1 MNFDRKINS
10 FIFPIL
16 FFVCIALLA
25 WLSTRNVLI
34 KDFTSNNRLSLTQP
48 SISLLEK
55 MQDPIEIDVFVN
67 RSDQKGQEVDQL
79 LSRYQKIKSDIKINY
94 ISPEENPDLVRENN
108 IRFPA
113 EMLIKYQEK
122 TEHIEKPSEQSISNA
137 MATLLR
143 GKDRWLVFL
152 SGHGER
158 DARGNANFDLS
169 NFTKKLKAR
178 GLNSQPLNLIETKV
192 IPDNTSVLIIAD
204 PKVDLFPEEL
214 NLIKNYIENGG
225 NVLWMT
231 EPNQRGIFSELA
243 KLFDLKF
250 LPGIIV
256 DTVGQSL
263 NITQPDLIPIIKY
276 SDHAITKGFN
286 LTTLFPQTVAL
297 ESNKNSRWNNVPII
311 FSSEQSWSETSVI
324 EDQINYDQDNE
335 TLGPLTIAMALTSV
349 SNANQRIMIIGDS
362 DFLSNSY
369 LGNGGNLDLG
379 VRMINWLTAD
389 DQLISIPTRPA
400 TDLDFELSKTTSA
413 IFGLGFLIF
422 LPLVFA
428 LIGLFIWWRRRSL

>member
-10 FIFPIL
+10 FVFPIL

-25 WLSTRNVLI
+25 WLSTRNILI

-67 RSDQKGQEVDQL
+67 RSDQIGQQVDQL

-94 ISPEENPDLVRENN
+94 ISPDENPDLIRENN

-113 EMLIKYQEK
+113 EMLIKYQGK
-122 TEHIEKPSEQSISNA
+122 TEHLEKPSEQLISNA
-137 MATLLR
+137 MGTLLR

-158 DARGNANFDLS
+158 DATGNANFDLG
-169 NFTKKLKAR
+169 NFTKKLKTR
-178 GLNSQPLNLIETKV
+178 GLNSQSLSLMETKA
-192 IPDNTSVLIIAD
+192 IPENTSVLIIAD
-204 PKVDLFPEEL
+204 PKIDLLFEEL
-214 NLIKNYIENGG
+214 NLIKNHIEKGG
-225 NVLWMT
+225 NILWLT
-231 EPNQRGIFSELA
+231 EPSQRENFSELA
-243 KLFDLKF
+243 KIFDLKL

-256 DTVGQSL
+256 DATGQSL
-263 NITQPDLIPIIKY
+263 NITQPDLIPVIKY
-276 SDHAITKGFN
+276 SDHAITKGFK
-286 LTTLFPQTVAL
+286 LTTLFPQVVAL
-297 ESNKNSRWNNVPII
+297 ESNQNSRWNNFPII
-311 FSSEQSWSETSVI
+311 FSSEQSWSETSAI
-324 EDQINYDQDNE
+324 QDQINYDQNNE
-335 TLGPLTIAMALTSV
+335 ILGPLTIAMALTPV
-349 SNANQRIMIIGDS
+349 SDNSQRIIVVGDS

-379 VRMINWLTAD
+379 VRMINWLTED

-413 IFGLGFLIF
+413 IFGLGFLIV
-422 LPLVFA
+422 LPLIFA

>member
-1 MNFDRKINS
+1 MNIDRKINS
-10 FIFPIL
+10 LIFPIL
-16 FFVCIALLA
+16 FFACIALLA
-25 WLSTRNVLI
+25 WLSTKNILI

-48 SISLLEK
+48 SISLLEQ
-55 MQDPIEIDVFVN
+55 MQSQIEIDVFVN
-67 RSDQKGQEVDQL
+67 RSDQIGQQVGQL

-113 EMLIKYQEK
+113 EMLIKYQGK
-122 TEHIEKPSEQSISNA
+122 TEHLEKPTEQSITNS
-137 MATLLR
+137 MSILLR

-158 DARGNANFDLS
+158 DAAGNANFDLG

-178 GLNSQPLNLIETKV
+178 GLNTQSLNLIETKT

-204 PKVDLFPEEL
+204 PKVDPFPEEL
-214 NLIKNYIENGG
+214 NLIKNYIEKGG

-231 EPNQRGIFSELA
+231 EPSQREIFSELA
-243 KLFDLKF
+243 KLFDVKF
-250 LPGIIV
+250 LQGIIV

-276 SDHAITKGFN
+276 SDHAITKGFK
-286 LTTLFPQTVAL
+286 LTTLFPQVVAL
-297 ESNKNSRWNNVPII
+297 ESNKSSRWNNFPII
-311 FSSEQSWSETSVI
+311 YSSEQSWSETSVI
-324 EDQINYDQDNE
+324 QDQINYDQE
-335 TLGPLTIAMALTSV
+335 SEKLGPLTIAMALTPV
-349 SNANQRIMIIGDS
+349 FDINQRIMIIGDS

-400 TDLDFELSKTTSA
+400 TDLDFELSKKTSA
-413 IFGLGFLIF
+413 IFGLGFLII
-422 LPLVFA
+422 LPLLFA
-428 LIGLFIWWRRRSL
+428 LIGIIIWWRRRSL